1 MDEEELKKMREADA
15 VASGLFGGA
24 AFRPVGETLSN
35 VRRAITSAQTPAM
48 MAGSAGV
55 NPLTATNVP
64 AFPSRLGPLVRTD
77 YGLPPS
83 ERPEYRDP
91 ALQWDAR
98 QTRTASTPIPLP
110 TMPSAVSV
118 GQNLVT
124 QQPIRNPVLPANLT
138 QNRVI
143 PDRPSYNQIQTPYGM
158 VFASTEA
165 PKEGGPSQA
174 SNQRVMEMGYL
185 PEQSARLANIGEQAQ
200 RNAAIAQMRERGAA
214 LGQQGIQR
222 QEQFFTQKRA
232 ERDALRL
239 AESEARAGGISSM
252 DIMRARGG
260 GPSTMA
266 GIRSDFQN
274 YQPQIGPMAPTS
286 TLVANA
292 VSGFNRGL
300 PSGGSRPLP
309 SGPLGPSGY
318 ALAEQERM
326 ARGSSNPYSNVR
338 AEQRRRT
345 RDISRSQGLQP
356 AYSRQIQEEQEDYFR
371 RMGLM

>member
-1 MDEEELKKMREADA
+1 
-15 VASGLFGGA
+15 
-24 AFRPVGETLSN
+24 
-35 VRRAITSAQTPAM
+35 
-48 MAGSAGV
+48 
-55 NPLTATNVP
+55 
-64 AFPSRLGPLVRTD
+64 
-77 YGLPPS
+77 
-83 ERPEYRDP
+83 
-91 ALQWDAR
+91 
-98 QTRTASTPIPLP
+98 
-110 TMPSAVSV
+110 MPSAVSV

-286 TLVANA
+286 TLVANV

-300 PSGGSRPLP
+300 PSEGSRPLP

-318 ALAEQERM
+318 ALAEQQRM

-338 AEQRRRT
+338 SEQRRRT
-345 RDISRSQGLQP
+345 RDIARSQGLQP
-356 AYSRQIQEEQEDYFR
+356 AYSRQIQDEQEDYFR
-371 RMGLM
+371 RRGLM